1 MAARRTSKTVIM
13 ASITHLNGAGVGG
26 TQQSSHDHAL
36 AGGEGGGLE
45 ARLGL
50 LKAAGFRLTPQRR
63 AIVEMFHADAGHLT
77 PQQVFVALC
86 EVVPSMSLA
95 TVYNTLEVLEEVGL
109 LTRVTG
115 HDGQTYFDPTVVP
128 HHHALCDGCGE
139 IFDIFL
145 KPGALKNLVADS
157 QALQA
162 HNAEFCVTD
171 ATVWLRGRCKSCQS

>member
-1 MAARRTSKTVIM
+1 M
-13 ASITHLNGAGVGG
+13 THLNGAGDRAS
-26 TQQSSHDHAL
+26 QQSSHDPARP
-36 AGGEGGGLE
+36 GGEDAGLE
-45 ARLGL
+45 ARLEL

-63 AIVEMFHADAGHLT
+63 AIVAMFHADAGHLT
-77 PQQVFVALC
+77 PQQVFLALC
-86 EVVPSMSLA
+86 DVLPSMSLA

-145 KPGALKNLVADS
+145 KPGALKNLLADS
-157 QALQA
+157 QALEV
-162 HNAEFCVTD
+162 HNAGFCVTE